1 MKKFYLL
8 LVALLAAVS
17 VNAAVEKLYM
27 IDNFGGEWNLSS
39 GREMTMTE
47 SGVFKTGEVEVP
59 SDGCY
64 FKFTQK
70 LGSWAD
76 VEADNNA
83 YVFVPDTKDCPAEIG
98 TYSVTSGNNNSWKI
112 NKGSYV
118 FTVDTNKKT
127 LTISDPSSV
136 EPIEPERADKWRVWS
151 NLAGGTEWSANDMTY
166 KNGVW
171 EVVVNVRQTG
181 SSAHFGLQYFEDKN
195 VDSKV
200 WYAAQAG
207 SSAVKLDT
215 PMTIVSSNTADFVFG
230 NLDAG
235 DYLFSL
241 NDEKKQLTIT
251 AVEGGEVTGMRYAVR
266 TNIFSGTE
274 ETIDFEEVDGKWQY
288 TGTVTTNGQILV
300 VCRDDDGN
308 ETVYGSPAA
317 GTTTNINVPLNLSQG
332 NTPYEFNR
340 HFTEGEFADLRNF
353 RLIFDPAAKTL
364 MLLRVGAPIYMLG
377 SVDQSSWNTSNR
389 KHPMNV
395 LEGTNIYNSDFIQFK
410 GNPVDDGFAYFLFTS
425 TPSAEGAT
433 EDWTTANIGRYS
445 PGVDDIDL
453 TDRKF
458 YQITKNTNEKSFKV
472 PTGTCMRVVINLDTR
487 FNEFYRGEDLAPE
500 TLYLHG
506 DLWKHRFDWSG
517 NDSAYGYEDN
527 GIKVYCFENMLIEDH
542 GDGYGYYAVSNW
554 RRESDVSV
562 AAVGVA
568 SRVAGESPDEA
579 LVSEL
584 AANGH
589 VYNAEGSVR
598 LKNTYS
604 TVDKAFV
611 KVPANT
617 YHTITVHVRTENVKD
632 AEGNVTQFAGDVVK
646 FDDLDVTDT
655 ITTGVESVEVE
666 DANAAVEYYNM
677 QGVRVANPE
686 NGMYIRRKGNT
697 VTKVFVK

>member
-17 VNAAVEKLYM
+17 VNAQLTKLYM
-27 IDNFGGEWNLSS
+27 IDNFGSDWNISS

-47 SGVFKTGEVEVP
+47 NGVFTTGEVEVP

-64 FKFTQK
+64 FKFAQRV
-70 LGSWAD
+70 GSWAD

-195 VDSKV
+195 VDSYV

-207 SSAVKLDT
+207 SATVVLDT
-215 PMTIVSSNTADFVFG
+215 PMTIVSSNTANFVFG

-235 DYLFSL
+235 NYLFSL
-241 NDEKKQLTIT
+241 NAEKKQLTIS
-251 AVEGGEVTGMRYAVR
+251 AVEDVEVTGMRYAVR
-266 TNIFSGTE
+266 TNIFSGSE
-274 ETIDFEEVDGKWQY
+274 ESIDFEEVDGKWQY
-288 TGTVTTNGQILV
+288 TGEVTANGQILV
-300 VCRDDDGN
+300 VCYDEDNN
-308 ETVYGSPAA
+308 ETVYGSPTA
-317 GTTTNINVPLNLSQG
+317 GRTTNINVPLNLSQG
-332 NTPYEFNR
+332 NTPYVFNR
-340 HFTEGEFADLRNF
+340 HFTTGEFENLRNF

-377 SVDQSSWNTSNR
+377 TVDQSSWNLANR
-389 KHPMNV
+389 HHAMTNLP
-395 LEGTNIYNSDFIQFK
+395 GTNIYYTEDFVEFK
-410 GNPVDDGFAYFLFTS
+410 GDPNEDGNAFFLYTS
-425 TPSAEGAT
+425 TPAEEGDN
-433 EDWTTANIGRYS
+433 ENWNQANIGRYS
-445 PGVDDIDL
+445 PGVDDINLDE
-453 TDRKF
+453 KGYK
-458 YQITKNTNEKSFKV
+458 YQITKNTNDKAFCV
-472 PTGTCMRVVINLDTR
+472 PTGTVMRSVINLDTR
-487 FNEFYRGEDLAPE
+487 YNEFYLVEHLLPK
-500 TLYLHG
+500 TMYLHG
-506 DLWKHRFDWSG
+506 DLWKHSFDWSG
-517 NDSAYGYEDN
+517 SVSAQKVDN
-527 GIKVYCFENMLIEDH
+527 GDNTCTYTFEGMLIEDH
-542 GDGYGYYAVSNW
+542 GDGKGYFVL
-554 RRESDVSV
+554 SDWCKGNSDAP
-562 AAVGVA
+562 AA
-568 SRVAGESPDEA
+568 RVADDRAAGLTAE
-579 LVSEL
+579 V

-589 VYNAEGSVR
+589 AYTGESSVLLKSTYGDNALVAVTPNR
-598 LKNTYS
+598 YYDITLKMNNDG
-604 TVDKAFV
+604 TVNGLAS
-611 KVPANT
+611 
-617 YHTITVHVRTENVKD
+617 E
-632 AEGNVTQFAGDVVK
+632 
-646 FDDLDVTDT
+646 DVTDR
-655 ITTGVESVEVE
+655 ITTGIESVDVE
-666 DANAAVEYYNM
+666 DSNAAVEYYNM

-686 NGMYIRRKGNT
+686 NGMYICRKGNT